1 MSPRNIFI
9 LTAFCAVFLLGQTI
23 CAAQSKESDVLFDE
37 PSQLTL
43 KGDENAERE
52 EESGT
57 LLRETFYPIGWS
69 KDGVFAYYVEPP
81 DEACG
86 CYFANLVIQDLR
98 TDKILWERKYNSE
111 GKPEDT
117 LEKYWAK
124 NQKEFSRKLA
134 EYGIVAQKQF
144 TLHDSAIRYQKD
156 VFTPKLTDNSSTED
170 NFYIRGSVRL
180 QLISKK
186 KGRKTIYFRKFNP
199 KKVEGFLGAEL
210 GGSLLSPFEARAAV
224 IMIEVY
230 RGWEGPPHT
239 TEIRIV
245 GADLT
250 TGFK

>member
-1 MSPRNIFI
+1 MSPRNIFVVA
-9 LTAFCAVFLLGQTI
+9 AFCVVCLFGQTPG
-23 CAAQSKESDVLFDE
+23 AAQDTQSNIMFAE
-37 PSQLTL
+37 PSWLML
-43 KGDENAERE
+43 KGDENAEQE

-57 LLRETFYPIGWS
+57 LIRETFYPIGWS

-86 CYFANLVIQDLR
+86 CYFAHLVVQDLR
-98 TDKILWERKYNSE
+98 TDKILWERKYSSE
-111 GKPEDT
+111 DKPEDT

-124 NQKEFSRKLA
+124 NQKEFSGKLA

-144 TLHDSAIRYQKD
+144 MLHDSAIRYQKD
-156 VFTPKLTDNSSTED
+156 VLTPKLTDTSSTED
-170 NFYIRGSVRL
+170 NFYITGSVVL

-186 KGRKTIYFRKFNP
+186 KGRKTIYAKKFNP

-210 GGSLLSPFEARAAV
+210 SGSLLSPFEPRAAI
-224 IMIEVY
+224 IMIETY

-239 TEIRIV
+239 TQIRIV

-250 TGFK
+250 AGFK